1 MSGMCRGRVS
11 KRERE
16 RECMWVCT
24 KVTETLWER
33 EGEKIRESISIKMRV
48 EKQSQ
53 VRLSEVK
60 CR

>member
-1 MSGMCRGRVS
+1 MS
-11 KRERE
+11 KRERV
-16 RECMWVCT
+16 CMWVCT
-24 KVTETLWER
+24 KVSETMRER